1 MNKEELHQLLHPMKV
16 IGLGGNPALNE
27 KIAAILH
34 QPLIETAVHHFSDGE
49 IQVNIGESVRGCD
62 VFVIQSIQDPVN
74 ENFMEL
80 EIVLDAL
87 QRASAHVINV
97 VVPYLAY
104 SRSDTKTRSR
114 EPITAKLV
122 ANLLQLTGMDRLIT
136 VDLHASQIQGFYN
149 IPVDHLHAIPLLGQY
164 FLDNGIATKE
174 DDDIVVAVTDST
186 LIANADSESEIEAY
200 IKHRDTKG
208 TFYPLSDTTNSNA
221 SVGIKKVD
229 PSVDTYSDTNTYYIK
244 NEEGGYSEC
253 TDVASYTT
261 KDENGN
267 TIFDTNAFT
276 DTELYTEIPEDDTT
290 TTPEAVIVDVAA
302 IDEKLK
308 TSEGSY
314 YQNMFEMIRECGGC
328 EVIDESYKNDS
339 DWLTSMV
346 EQGEVGIYVLSE
358 STDETDGYKF
368 EQTSTSDSS
377 YLSDTSIS
385 SIDSTELKRAEAEYN
400 KDLKAINRK
409 DTQYDTAL
417 EELETERTAITT
429 ELDSLRTVI
438 DDNVERTFG
447 IFS

>member
-174 DDDIVVAVTDST
+174 DDDIVVVSPDHSGAKLARNFGQYFNAPIAIVDQRGARYDTEVHDMIGDVKDKKCIIIDDLIDTGSRISSSTKSVLAAGAKKVYVAATHALLSKNATGVLNELPIEQIVVTDT
-186 LIANADSESEIEAY
+186 
-200 IKHRDTKG
+200 IKHER
-208 TFYPLSDTTNSNA
+208 YPDRM
-221 SVGIKKVD
+221 VRI
-229 PSVDTYSDTNTYYIK
+229 SVDQLLARGIDYVYNDRSIHQ
-244 NEEGGYSEC
+244 
-253 TDVASYTT
+253 
-261 KDENGN
+261 
-267 TIFDTNAFT
+267 IFDEQNR
-276 DTELYTEIPEDDTT
+276 
-290 TTPEAVIVDVAA
+290 
-302 IDEKLK
+302 LK
-308 TSEGSY
+308 
-314 YQNMFEMIRECGGC
+314 
-328 EVIDESYKNDS
+328 
-339 DWLTSMV
+339 
-346 EQGEVGIYVLSE
+346 
-358 STDETDGYKF
+358 
-368 EQTSTSDSS
+368 
-377 YLSDTSIS
+377 
-385 SIDSTELKRAEAEYN
+385 
-400 KDLKAINRK
+400 
-409 DTQYDTAL
+409 
-417 EELETERTAITT
+417 
-429 ELDSLRTVI
+429 
-438 DDNVERTFG
+438 
-447 IFS
+447 

>member
-174 DDDIVVAVTDST
+174 DDDIVVVSPDHSGAKLARNFGQYFNAPIAIVDQRGARYDTEVHDMIGDVKDKKCIIIDDLIDTGSRISSSTKSVLAAGAKKVYVAATHALLSKNATEVLNELPIEQIVVTDT
-186 LIANADSESEIEAY
+186 
-200 IKHRDTKG
+200 IKHKR
-208 TFYPLSDTTNSNA
+208 YPDRM
-221 SVGIKKVD
+221 VRI
-229 PSVDTYSDTNTYYIK
+229 SVDQLLARGIDYVYNDRSIHQ
-244 NEEGGYSEC
+244 
-253 TDVASYTT
+253 
-261 KDENGN
+261 
-267 TIFDTNAFT
+267 IFDEQNC
-276 DTELYTEIPEDDTT
+276 
-290 TTPEAVIVDVAA
+290 
-302 IDEKLK
+302 LK
-308 TSEGSY
+308 
-314 YQNMFEMIRECGGC
+314 
-328 EVIDESYKNDS
+328 
-339 DWLTSMV
+339 
-346 EQGEVGIYVLSE
+346 
-358 STDETDGYKF
+358 
-368 EQTSTSDSS
+368 
-377 YLSDTSIS
+377 
-385 SIDSTELKRAEAEYN
+385 
-400 KDLKAINRK
+400 
-409 DTQYDTAL
+409 
-417 EELETERTAITT
+417 
-429 ELDSLRTVI
+429 
-438 DDNVERTFG
+438 
-447 IFS
+447 

>member
-87 QRASAHVINV
+87 HRASAHVINV

-149 IPVDHLHAIPLLGQY
+149 IPVDHLRAIPLLGQY

-174 DDDIVVAVTDST
+174 DDDIVVVSPDHSGAKLARNFGQYFNAPIAIVDQRGARYDTEVHDMIGDVKDKKCIIIDDLIDTGSRISSSTKSVLAAGAKKVYVAATHALLSKNVTEVLNELPIEQIVVTDT
-186 LIANADSESEIEAY
+186 
-200 IKHRDTKG
+200 IKHKR
-208 TFYPLSDTTNSNA
+208 YPDRM
-221 SVGIKKVD
+221 VRI
-229 PSVDTYSDTNTYYIK
+229 SVDQLLARGIDYVYNDRSIHQ
-244 NEEGGYSEC
+244 
-253 TDVASYTT
+253 
-261 KDENGN
+261 
-267 TIFDTNAFT
+267 IFDEQNR
-276 DTELYTEIPEDDTT
+276 
-290 TTPEAVIVDVAA
+290 
-302 IDEKLK
+302 LK
-308 TSEGSY
+308 
-314 YQNMFEMIRECGGC
+314 
-328 EVIDESYKNDS
+328 
-339 DWLTSMV
+339 
-346 EQGEVGIYVLSE
+346 
-358 STDETDGYKF
+358 
-368 EQTSTSDSS
+368 
-377 YLSDTSIS
+377 
-385 SIDSTELKRAEAEYN
+385 
-400 KDLKAINRK
+400 
-409 DTQYDTAL
+409 
-417 EELETERTAITT
+417 
-429 ELDSLRTVI
+429 
-438 DDNVERTFG
+438 
-447 IFS
+447 

>member
-174 DDDIVVAVTDST
+174 DDDIVVVSPDHSGAKLARNFGQYFNAPIAIVDQRGARYDTEVHDMIGDVKDKKCIIIDDLIDTGSRISSSTKSVLAAGAKKVYVTATHALLSKNATGVLNELPIEQIVVTDT
-186 LIANADSESEIEAY
+186 
-200 IKHRDTKG
+200 IKHKR
-208 TFYPLSDTTNSNA
+208 YPDRM
-221 SVGIKKVD
+221 VRI
-229 PSVDTYSDTNTYYIK
+229 SVDQLLARGIDYVYNDRSIHQ
-244 NEEGGYSEC
+244 
-253 TDVASYTT
+253 
-261 KDENGN
+261 
-267 TIFDTNAFT
+267 IFDEQNR
-276 DTELYTEIPEDDTT
+276 
-290 TTPEAVIVDVAA
+290 
-302 IDEKLK
+302 LK
-308 TSEGSY
+308 
-314 YQNMFEMIRECGGC
+314 
-328 EVIDESYKNDS
+328 
-339 DWLTSMV
+339 
-346 EQGEVGIYVLSE
+346 
-358 STDETDGYKF
+358 
-368 EQTSTSDSS
+368 
-377 YLSDTSIS
+377 
-385 SIDSTELKRAEAEYN
+385 
-400 KDLKAINRK
+400 
-409 DTQYDTAL
+409 
-417 EELETERTAITT
+417 
-429 ELDSLRTVI
+429 
-438 DDNVERTFG
+438 
-447 IFS
+447 

>member
-174 DDDIVVAVTDST
+174 DDDIVVVSPDHSGAKLARNFGQYFNAPIAIVDQRGARYDTEVHDIIGDVKDKKCIIVDDLIDTGSRISSSTKSVLAAGAKKVYVAATHALLSKTATEVLNELPIEQIVVTDT
-186 LIANADSESEIEAY
+186 
-200 IKHRDTKG
+200 IKHNR
-208 TFYPLSDTTNSNA
+208 YPDRM
-221 SVGIKKVD
+221 VRI
-229 PSVDTYSDTNTYYIK
+229 SVDQLLARGIDYVYNDRSIHQ
-244 NEEGGYSEC
+244 
-253 TDVASYTT
+253 
-261 KDENGN
+261 
-267 TIFDTNAFT
+267 IFDEQNR
-276 DTELYTEIPEDDTT
+276 
-290 TTPEAVIVDVAA
+290 
-302 IDEKLK
+302 LK
-308 TSEGSY
+308 
-314 YQNMFEMIRECGGC
+314 
-328 EVIDESYKNDS
+328 
-339 DWLTSMV
+339 
-346 EQGEVGIYVLSE
+346 
-358 STDETDGYKF
+358 
-368 EQTSTSDSS
+368 
-377 YLSDTSIS
+377 
-385 SIDSTELKRAEAEYN
+385 
-400 KDLKAINRK
+400 
-409 DTQYDTAL
+409 
-417 EELETERTAITT
+417 
-429 ELDSLRTVI
+429 
-438 DDNVERTFG
+438 
-447 IFS
+447 

>member
-62 VFVIQSIQDPVN
+62 VFVIQYIQDPVN
-74 ENFMEL
+74 ENFMDL

-174 DDDIVVAVTDST
+174 DDDIVVVSPDHSGAKLARNFGQYFNAPIAIVDQRGARYDTEVHDMIGDVKDKKCIIIDDLIDTGSRISSSTKSVLAAGAKKVYVAATHALLSKNATGVLNELPIEQIVVTDT
-186 LIANADSESEIEAY
+186 
-200 IKHRDTKG
+200 IKHKR
-208 TFYPLSDTTNSNA
+208 YPDRM
-221 SVGIKKVD
+221 VRI
-229 PSVDTYSDTNTYYIK
+229 SVDQLLARGIDYVYNDRSIHQ
-244 NEEGGYSEC
+244 
-253 TDVASYTT
+253 
-261 KDENGN
+261 
-267 TIFDTNAFT
+267 IFDEQNR
-276 DTELYTEIPEDDTT
+276 
-290 TTPEAVIVDVAA
+290 
-302 IDEKLK
+302 LK
-308 TSEGSY
+308 
-314 YQNMFEMIRECGGC
+314 
-328 EVIDESYKNDS
+328 
-339 DWLTSMV
+339 
-346 EQGEVGIYVLSE
+346 
-358 STDETDGYKF
+358 
-368 EQTSTSDSS
+368 
-377 YLSDTSIS
+377 
-385 SIDSTELKRAEAEYN
+385 
-400 KDLKAINRK
+400 
-409 DTQYDTAL
+409 
-417 EELETERTAITT
+417 
-429 ELDSLRTVI
+429 
-438 DDNVERTFG
+438 
-447 IFS
+447 

>member
-164 FLDNGIATKE
+164 FNAPIAIVDQRGARYDTEVHDMIGDVKDKKCIIIDDLIDTGSRISSSTKSVLAAGAKKVYVAATHALLSKNATE
-174 DDDIVVAVTDST
+174 VLNELPIEQIVVTDT
-186 LIANADSESEIEAY
+186 
-200 IKHRDTKG
+200 IKHKR
-208 TFYPLSDTTNSNA
+208 YPDRM
-221 SVGIKKVD
+221 VRI
-229 PSVDTYSDTNTYYIK
+229 SVDQLLARGIDYVYNDRSIHQ
-244 NEEGGYSEC
+244 
-253 TDVASYTT
+253 
-261 KDENGN
+261 
-267 TIFDTNAFT
+267 IFDEQNR
-276 DTELYTEIPEDDTT
+276 
-290 TTPEAVIVDVAA
+290 
-302 IDEKLK
+302 LK
-308 TSEGSY
+308 
-314 YQNMFEMIRECGGC
+314 
-328 EVIDESYKNDS
+328 
-339 DWLTSMV
+339 
-346 EQGEVGIYVLSE
+346 
-358 STDETDGYKF
+358 
-368 EQTSTSDSS
+368 
-377 YLSDTSIS
+377 
-385 SIDSTELKRAEAEYN
+385 
-400 KDLKAINRK
+400 
-409 DTQYDTAL
+409 
-417 EELETERTAITT
+417 
-429 ELDSLRTVI
+429 
-438 DDNVERTFG
+438 
-447 IFS
+447 

>member
-87 QRASAHVINV
+87 QRASAHIINV

-174 DDDIVVAVTDST
+174 DDDIVVVSPDHSGAKLARNFGQYFNAPIAIVDQRGARYDTEVHDMIGDVKDKKCIIIDDLIDTGSRISSSTKSVLAAGAKKVYVAATHVLLSKNATGVLNELPIEQIVVTDT
-186 LIANADSESEIEAY
+186 
-200 IKHRDTKG
+200 IKHKR
-208 TFYPLSDTTNSNA
+208 YPDRM
-221 SVGIKKVD
+221 VRI
-229 PSVDTYSDTNTYYIK
+229 SVDQLLARGIDYVYNDRSIHQ
-244 NEEGGYSEC
+244 
-253 TDVASYTT
+253 
-261 KDENGN
+261 
-267 TIFDTNAFT
+267 IFDEQNR
-276 DTELYTEIPEDDTT
+276 
-290 TTPEAVIVDVAA
+290 
-302 IDEKLK
+302 LK
-308 TSEGSY
+308 
-314 YQNMFEMIRECGGC
+314 
-328 EVIDESYKNDS
+328 
-339 DWLTSMV
+339 
-346 EQGEVGIYVLSE
+346 
-358 STDETDGYKF
+358 
-368 EQTSTSDSS
+368 
-377 YLSDTSIS
+377 
-385 SIDSTELKRAEAEYN
+385 
-400 KDLKAINRK
+400 
-409 DTQYDTAL
+409 
-417 EELETERTAITT
+417 
-429 ELDSLRTVI
+429 
-438 DDNVERTFG
+438 
-447 IFS
+447 